1 MKKLMEN
8 KPKTDVTVLLSDKN
22 KNVFNLCNIVVNSL
36 KINGYLLEAK
46 QVSERLTGLYS
57 YDEAI
62 HLFSEYVYVK

>member
-1 MKKLMEN
+1 MEN
-8 KPKTDVTVLLSDKN
+8 KPKTGVTVLLSDKN